1 MANFNFNKV
10 IIGGR
15 LTEEPE
21 LKTTNDGVSVLT
33 VQVAVNRR
41 ATKNNPESQADF
53 FRVVMW
59 REKAEFV
66 SRFFHKGSSI
76 CVDGTL
82 QTRSWTNQAGQK
94 QFITEILANEVF
106 FVDSKGENARASDYQ
121 NQTTGVA
128 MSYASDSAN
137 QKNWANAKLEDL
149 GDDEELPF

>member
-94 QFITEILANEVF
+94 QFITEILANEIH
-106 FVDSKGENARASDYQ
+106 FVDSKGENSRAADYQ
-121 NQTTGVA
+121 TAGVA

-137 QKNWANAKLEDL
+137 SKEWANAKLEYL
-149 GDDEELPF
+149 SDDEELPF